1 MKLNFIIKSNGSL
14 AENKIKNEI
23 EQLLLK
29 YKHGNKVELHNERIN
44 YINFFL
50 NLSQRLDL
58 QSSNKDISLQ
68 NLYVYYTWKN
78 LRKQCKNNELKIAPA
93 WDDEFELPDGSY
105 SVSDIQVYIKYIIK
119 KQETLTTIPA
129 IHVYINRI
137 NNRLVFKIKDG
148 YKLELQTPE
157 TMKLFGST
165 KKLID
170 KTKNGEKVPSLEVVE
185 VVLVQCNLVDNQYQQ
200 KSEVLYTFT
209 PNKSYAYLLNVE
221 PSNLVFLK
229 TYNTEFDEIII
240 TFTDQNGRPLEIED
254 KVNLTLLINK

>member
-1 MKLNFIIKSNGSL
+1 METIFMNTENIKM
-14 AENKIKNEI
+14 NEPH
-23 EQLLLK
+23 K
-29 YKHGNKVELHNERIN
+29 FV
-44 YINFFL
+44 F

-58 QSSNKDISLQ
+58 RNSNKHVGLQ
-68 NLYVYYTWKN
+68 NLSFYYTWKN
-78 LRKQCKNNELKIAPA
+78 IRKQYNNNKLKIIAQT
-93 WDDEFELPDGSY
+93 WNDEFELPDASN
-105 SVSDIQVYIKYIIK
+105 SVSDIQDYIEYIIK
-119 KQETLTTIPA
+119 KHETLTTIPPT
-129 IHVYINRI
+129 HVYINRI

-148 YKLELQTPE
+148 YKLKSQTPE

-170 KTKNGEKVPSLEVVE
+170 KTKNEKKVPSPEVVE

-229 TYNTEFDEIII
+229 TYNTEFDEITI
-240 TFTDQNGRPLEIED
+240 TFTDQNGRQLEIED
-254 KVNLTLLINK
+254 KFNLTLLINK